1 MQLACILEF
10 RHKETARKR
19 KDKFP
24 LSLSGGVA
32 SGKTLKEGE
41 LL

>member
-1 MQLACILEF
+1 MQLACILDCS
-10 RHKETARKR
+10 RKEAARKR

-24 LSLSGGVA
+24 LSLSGGLA

-41 LL
+41 LV